1 MVFDSVMSEM
11 FTIQCPKIRLFSYI
25 LNIHPVFNHEAYLKE
40 CRFTAYV
47 MKYLEYRKPEL
58 WISLH
63 ISLIMYTAME
73 KPFYN
78 YKRDKFKT
86 HFAHGMLSIVPYL
99 FPPFHILTQ
108 E

>member
-1 MVFDSVMSEM
+1 MKQNVYQYYS
-11 FTIQCPKIRLFSYI
+11 
-25 LNIHPVFNHEAYLKE
+25 
-40 CRFTAYV
+40 YV

-58 WISLH
+58 LISLH

>member
-1 MVFDSVMSEM
+1 
-11 FTIQCPKIRLFSYI
+11 
-25 LNIHPVFNHEAYLKE
+25 
-40 CRFTAYV
+40 

-63 ISLIMYTAME
+63 ISLILYTAME

-86 HFAHGMLSIVPYL
+86 HFHVILRLIRITSIVIH
-99 FPPFHILTQ
+99 FTTLTY
-108 E
+108 EID